1 MRTIIDE
8 LVPILRPVSDEDI
21 MVHILAQFHKEYTT
35 IATAIKLVN
44 MSYTICGFATE
55 ANMLPTA
62 ISIQDMAN
70 VVWSILHCSDLQSG
84 WPYGTQ
90 QWGLSGPNSTIQNYH
105 AKRNALLTVRGVFNE
120 DLSVLWMNATH
131 MHIRY

>member
-1 MRTIIDE
+1 MFYI
-8 LVPILRPVSDEDI
+8 
-21 MVHILAQFHKEYTT
+21 
-35 IATAIKLVN
+35 
-44 MSYTICGFATE
+44 ICGFATE
-55 ANMLPTA
+55 ANMLPPA

-70 VVWSILHCSDLQSG
+70 VVWSIMHCSDLQSG
-84 WPYGTQ
+84 WPYGSQ

-105 AKRNALLTVRGVFNE
+105 AERYALLTVRVVFNE